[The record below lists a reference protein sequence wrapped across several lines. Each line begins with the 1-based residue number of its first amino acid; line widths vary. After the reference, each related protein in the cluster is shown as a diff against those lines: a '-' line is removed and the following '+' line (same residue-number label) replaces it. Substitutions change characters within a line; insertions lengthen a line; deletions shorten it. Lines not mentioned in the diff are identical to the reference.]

1 MAGDIEGQ
9 DQTLSVPFPQQLDEW
24 IAEDSTVRVID
35 VLIEGLDLKQ
45 LGFDRAEPA
54 GNGRPGFEVAP
65 VGAENLPRRVGSTA
79 AVESGNGPAARQ
91 IQRPTA
97 GMPWV

>member
-9 DQTLSVPFPQQLDEW
+9 DQTLSVPFLQQLDDW

-35 VLIEGLDLKQ
+35 VLIEGVDLKQ

-54 GNGRPGFEVAP
+54 GNSRPGFEVAP
-65 VGAENLPRRVGSTA
+65 VGAENLPRRVGSTT
-79 AVESGNGPAARQ
+79 AVEAGNGPAAWQ
-91 IQRPTA
+91 IQHSAA
-97 GMPWV
+97 GLPWV